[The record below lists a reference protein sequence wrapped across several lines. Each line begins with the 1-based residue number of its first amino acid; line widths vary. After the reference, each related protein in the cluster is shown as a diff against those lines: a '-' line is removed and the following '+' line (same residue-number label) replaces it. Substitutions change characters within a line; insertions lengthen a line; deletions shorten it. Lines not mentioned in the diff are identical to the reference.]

1 MNMRRIVLTA
11 LGFALLL
18 SGVHLYSQT
27 NAAVEKALQSKEQA
41 GWQAWK
47 DHDVK
52 PVEAMTPDNS
62 INIADGMVG
71 KGKQQILKN
80 MVGPECTVN
89 SFSLS
94 DFSYM
99 WLDKDTVIVTYT
111 ATQDATCS
119 GKKQAGKVIASS
131 VWQKQNGKW
140 MSPFHQETTAE
151 GM

>member
-1 MNMRRIVLTA
+1 MNMRRIALTA

-18 SGVHLYSQT
+18 SGVQLYSQT

-41 GWQAWK
+41 AWQAWK

-52 PVEAMTPDNS
+52 PVEGMTPDNS
-62 INIADGMVG
+62 INIADGMVA
-71 KGKQQILKN
+71 KGKEQILKN
-80 MVGPECTVN
+80 MVDPGCTVN
-89 SFSLS
+89 GFSLS

-99 WLDKDTVIVTYT
+99 WLAKDTVIMTYT